1 MTKKGNLQQGA
12 FHLEK
17 GKKLEWLMAV
27 ILLSAAYVL
36 SREGARLVA
45 AQKAATKVVVLDS
58 GHGGDDP
65 GKIGANGVKEKD
77 INLAIARLL
86 KKKLEKQG
94 ILVVMT
100 REGEDDLSDPGAVNA
115 KVQDLQRRVQLI
127 HEKKPDC
134 VISIHQNSYPDAAVK
149 GAQVFYYTG
158 SMGSETLASGIQDQ
172 LVRGLDPENHR
183 KVKAN
188 DSYYLLKKTKGTIVI
203 VECGFLS
210 NQAEAEKLCDEE
222 YQDRIAW
229 LIHKGILRYLKQYLS
244 ILSYL

>member
-1 MTKKGNLQQGA
+1 
-12 FHLEK
+12 
-17 GKKLEWLMAV
+17 MAV

-36 SREGARLVA
+36 SARAHGWWQHRRQPKSSGAGQRPRRRRSR
-45 AQKAATKVVVLDS
+45 QNR
-58 GHGGDDP
+58 
-65 GKIGANGVKEKD
+65 GKRCQKD

-149 GAQVFYYTG
+149 GAQVFYYTDSKEG
-158 SMGSETLASGIQDQ
+158 EKLALCMQAA
-172 LVRGLDPENHR
+172 LVAGLDPANHR
-183 KVKAN
+183 ESQGKQNVLHAEE
-188 DSYYLLKKTKGTIVI
+188 DRRSAGDLRVRIPLKSGGGSAP
-203 VECGFLS
+203 E
-210 NQAEAEKLCDEE
+210 
-222 YQDRIAW
+222 
-229 LIHKGILRYLKQYLS
+229 HKGVPEKGGGCTV
-244 ILSYL
+244 

>member
-1 MTKKGNLQQGA
+1 MMHMLPIKGTGYETQDRN
-12 FHLEK
+12 HRK
-17 GKKLEWLMAV
+17 TDP
-27 ILLSAAYVL
+27 VL
-36 SREGARLVA
+36 TV
-45 AQKAATKVVVLDS
+45 
-58 GHGGDDP
+58 
-65 GKIGANGVKEKD
+65 
-77 INLAIARLL
+77 
-86 KKKLEKQG
+86 
-94 ILVVMT
+94 
-100 REGEDDLSDPGAVNA
+100 
-115 KVQDLQRRVQLI
+115 
-127 HEKKPDC
+127 
-134 VISIHQNSYPDAAVK
+134 SIHQNSYPEEYVH

-158 SMGSETLASGIQDQ
+158 SMGGETLASGIQDQ

>member
-1 MTKKGNLQQGA
+1 M
-12 FHLEK
+12 E
-17 GKKLEWLMAV
+17 
-27 ILLSAAYVL
+27 
-36 SREGARLVA
+36 
-45 AQKAATKVVVLDS
+45 QKALKMIMAGLLILSMALTGREAAEYVGAMHAVNALRETGMGADDSGRLCVVVDA

-65 GKIGANGVKEKD
+65 GKIGINGAPEKD
-77 INLAIARLL
+77 INLQIAQKL
-86 KKKLEKQG
+86 KKYLEAEDVE
-94 ILVVMT
+94 VVLT
-100 REGEDDLSDPGAVNA
+100 RETEDGLYDANA
-115 KVQDLQRRVQLI
+115 SNKKVQDMKRRI
-127 HEKKPDC
+127 EIIEKTDP
-134 VISIHQNSYPDAAVK
+134 VLTVSIHQNSYP
-149 GAQVFYYTG
+149 G

>member
-1 MTKKGNLQQGA
+1 M
-12 FHLEK
+12 EK

>member
-1 MTKKGNLQQGA
+1 MQRRIAMIG
-12 FHLEK
+12 EK
-17 GKKLEWLMAV
+17 
-27 ILLSAAYVL
+27 SPVL
-36 SREGARLVA
+36 SV
-45 AQKAATKVVVLDS
+45 
-58 GHGGDDP
+58 
-65 GKIGANGVKEKD
+65 
-77 INLAIARLL
+77 
-86 KKKLEKQG
+86 
-94 ILVVMT
+94 
-100 REGEDDLSDPGAVNA
+100 
-115 KVQDLQRRVQLI
+115 
-127 HEKKPDC
+127 
-134 VISIHQNSYPDAAVK
+134 SIHQNSYPEEYVH

>member
-1 MTKKGNLQQGA
+1 MGAKQSRGRPQTSSVSTALWSRPQARNPCLIRGNCMKKSPTQSREWESRGTKSLWWVQGA
-12 FHLEK
+12 KPLAEVY
-17 GKKLEWLMAV
+17 LM
-27 ILLSAAYVL
+27 
-36 SREGARLVA
+36 
-45 AQKAATKVVVLDS
+45 
-58 GHGGDDP
+58 
-65 GKIGANGVKEKD
+65 KEKPY
-77 INLAIARLL
+77 
-86 KKKLEKQG
+86 
-94 ILVVMT
+94 ILVVDDDREIVGAIAIVLT
-100 REGEDDLSDPGAVNA
+100 RETEDGLYDAHASNK
-115 KVQDLQRRVQLI
+115 KVQDMKRRI
-127 HEKKPDC
+127 EIIEKTDP
-134 VISIHQNSYPDAAVK
+134 VLTVSIHQNSYPEEYVH

>member
-149 GAQVFYYTG
+149 GAQVFYYT
-158 SMGSETLASGIQDQ
+158 
-172 LVRGLDPENHR
+172 
-183 KVKAN
+183 
-188 DSYYLLKKTKGTIVI
+188 DSKEG
-203 VECGFLS
+203 
-210 NQAEAEKLCDEE
+210 EKLALCMQKTGALHAGSGESQESQGKQNVLHAEE
-222 YQDRIAW
+222 DRRSAGDLRVRIPLKSGGGSAPE
-229 LIHKGILRYLKQYLS
+229 HKGVPEKGGGCTV
-244 ILSYL
+244 